1 MMPPTIR
8 PRSWTPGP
16 RRTKYERW
24 VELLEACVW
33 ESRTQSWLMRH
44 LGLKTQMIKDDIRF
58 LLDAGLFLQV
68 DEPEAGIY
76 VFKTTEKGREALDQF
91 YTLVAQ
97 FFTSGHN
104 AMRFVALLIPG

>member
-1 MMPPTIR
+1 MIPPTIR
-8 PRSWTPGP
+8 PREWTPGP

-44 LGLKTQMIKDDIRF
+44 LGLKTQMIKEDLQF
-58 LLDAGLFLQV
+58 LLDAGLFEQI
-68 DEPEAGIY
+68 DAPEAGIY

-91 YTLVAQ
+91 YILVTQ
-97 FFTSGHN
+97 FFTSVPNPKRH
-104 AMRFVALLIPG
+104 AAFLLMS